1 VAGGRSHRLVVTLH
15 RVSDLL
21 VTFHLRF

>member
-21 VTFHLRF
+21 VTFH